1 MSQLRVAN
9 VANAGG
15 TNVLVNGYP
24 TQPGQIIEYL
34 TSPCDGSSVTGLSGT
49 YTWPSVTVAQNFSAT
64 YETITGSQISYVPPS
79 GTSKVIYRFDFTYR
93 WGTEQA
99 HSIQHYKFFIDGVEV
114 LHSRHN
120 KSATHLENRSTF
132 EWSIPV
138 GGTANTNT
146 GRQASWTSPKTL
158 LLQAR
163 RYATSSHGGIIH
175 STYYWDGGATP
186 QFSLPSLSIIA
197 IA

>member
-34 TSPCDGSSVTGLSGT
+34 TSPCDGSSVTGLSGSYSTESVTAGMALTTSYADVTGSSIT
-49 YTWPSVTVAQNFSAT
+49 YTPPAGAT
-64 YETITGSQISYVPPS
+64 
-79 GTSKVIYRFDFTYR
+79 KVIYRFNYMISWTDDTH
-93 WGTEQA
+93 A
-99 HSIQHYKFFIDGVEV
+99 IVHVKFLIDGVEV
-114 LHSRHN
+114 LHARR
-120 KSATHLENRSTF
+120 THASQYFEDTATF
-132 EWSIPV
+132 EWTVNIN
-138 GGTANTNT
+138 GTANANT

-158 LLQAR
+158 KLSAR
-163 RYATSSHGGIIH
+163 EYGASDEMALHQTH
-175 STYYWDGGATP
+175 YWDGAPGVF
-186 QFSLPSLSIIA
+186 FSMPTITIIA

>member
-34 TSPCDGSSVTGLSGT
+34 TSPCDGSSVTGLSGS
-49 YTWPSVTVAQNFSAT
+49 YTWPSVTAAQNFDAT
-64 YETITGSQISYVPPS
+64 YATITGSQITYTPPP
-79 GTSKVIYRFDFTYR
+79 GTSKVIYKFDFTYR
-93 WGTEQA
+93 WGTETA

-120 KSATHLENRSTF
+120 KSAQYLENKSSF
-132 EWSIPV
+132 EWTIPI

-146 GRQASWTSPKTL
+146 GRQATWTSPKTL

-163 RYATSSHGGIIH
+163 RYATSSNGGLIH
-175 STYYWDGGATP
+175 QTFYWDGAASN